1 MAPPEETD
9 DPGSSA
15 SNPAQQNITVV
26 NRQLNIRPFTIS
38 NDVNDTAVRWAKWKK
53 DIERQFRF
61 LGLTDPEVKK
71 DGLIIYGGSQIAD
84 LEDSLPD
91 LPLQN
96 EGEDVYSRFLR
107 KLDRNFLPRKNKD
120 YARFQFGNLKQE
132 IEESM
137 AKYYARLREIAKKCE
152 FTNEDDAIRDHLI
165 KTMTNSRLRVKTIR
179 NNWTLSQILDE
190 AAIEEESTAQANEI
204 DQKLQDA
211 TESYK
216 VKQVKSDKRDNNGM
230 CSRCGTKHAKG
241 NCRAYGAK
249 CYNCGKRNHY
259 TKMCRSTDHKHRPDD
274 KQGEKSGRRRDK
286 KEDSSHVPRQTRP
299 PTDHQHRRRRVRHVE
314 QDARNSSE
322 SEDSLDEDIAR
333 IVQHMNIHRTAQ
345 KNTKKNKCE
354 IWINGTKTEVEPDTG
369 ADANVMDE
377 NQFNELLRAT
387 PEIRLQNTKIKLK
400 TLTED
405 LPVIGECD
413 VTLENETRK
422 TQAKIAIIQGT
433 IDSLPLL
440 GRQTLE
446 ELGMIQ
452 FDATGG
458 LKEPNRDELQ
468 KIHKIHTG
476 NEDLNKILLQHEE
489 RFGGIGKARR
499 DGQDIQIHL
508 PLKEDAKPIAQKPR
522 RVPYHL
528 MEPLRHRMDEFV
540 KKDIMEK
547 VPEHDSITWC
557 SPLVVQPKPK
567 NPSDIRVSLDLRV
580 LNKSMERTRQVQAPI
595 TEDFINTFKD
605 CKVFSKLDMNH
616 GYHQFSLDEESRKL
630 MTFSSPWGNY
640 RYKRLAFGGVNSQDL
655 FDAEMSKIIS
665 GIPRVLNNR
674 DDIMVGGTDWD
685 DHNANLAALL
695 QRLKLHNLT
704 LRKEKCEFGKST
716 IDFHGHL
723 FTAEGLKPSPS
734 KVKAVSECNPPKSKE
749 ELVSFLQMMAYLSRY
764 ISNFSIRCEPLRR
777 LTKKEHSF
785 EWTEAQQMAFEDLK
799 TAITTAPVLIPY
811 KPGRETMVIC
821 DGSPTGLGG
830 GLFQKT
836 EHGYQ
841 PVHFVSRSLTDTE
854 KRYSQIEREALA
866 AEFTTTRLH
875 MYLLGAQHFQLATD
889 HKPLLPLFNNPTAK
903 LPPRIER
910 IVMKM
915 QNLDFTAVHITGKS
929 NMTDY
934 LSRHPLPEVQQTNH
948 EGYIKAV
955 TEADHAIV
963 MDTIRSASKEDK
975 VLQKLKIA
983 LETGKWNRKDPD
995 LIPYYDV
1002 RAEIYESEGVLLRLN
1017 RIIPPESLQDKIVS
1031 IAHKQGHLGISKTK
1045 ELIRRKY
1052 WFPSMNKRIDDIVST
1067 CFSCQV
1073 TTNTQHTEPA
1083 KMTELPERPWTTVE
1097 ADFCGPF
1104 PNGDYVLV
1112 VTDQYSRYPEAE
1124 FISSTS
1130 IKPVRRKLKKMFAT
1144 HGVPQTVQTDNGPPF
1159 NSKEF
1164 QTLASE
1170 MGFSHKKITPKHP
1183 KAQGQVE
1190 GFNKLVNKIAT
1201 IAKQEKIDVREATYD
1216 MLQAYR
1222 DTPHPATKETP
1233 YELMMNREIRTKLEH
1248 FPSSTP
1254 TQDQEVRGNDRKYK
1268 ERIKQ
1273 YHDKRHRATELHLEI
1288 GQAVIVKRDKK
1299 RKAETPYEPHIYV
1312 VTQVKGS
1319 TIIAKRLTDGKR
1331 ICRDKSK
1338 FRRPKS
1344 RANNTDLNERE
1355 RVKHQTQVPPAYAQ
1369 QPPAV
1374 AAQRDDAAGNDA
1386 EHNQAAP
1393 EPQLRRSN
1401 RRPRSVFEGHLRDFE
1416 Q

>member
-1 MAPPEETD
+1 
-9 DPGSSA
+9 
-15 SNPAQQNITVV
+15 
-26 NRQLNIRPFTIS
+26 
-38 NDVNDTAVRWAKWKK
+38 
-53 DIERQFRF
+53 
-61 LGLTDPEVKK
+61 
-71 DGLIIYGGSQIAD
+71 
-84 LEDSLPD
+84 
-91 LPLQN
+91 
-96 EGEDVYSRFLR
+96 
-107 KLDRNFLPRKNKD
+107 
-120 YARFQFGNLKQE
+120 
-132 IEESM
+132 
-137 AKYYARLREIAKKCE
+137 
-152 FTNEDDAIRDHLI
+152 
-165 KTMTNSRLRVKTIR
+165 
-179 NNWTLSQILDE
+179 
-190 AAIEEESTAQANEI
+190 
-204 DQKLQDA
+204 
-211 TESYK
+211 
-216 VKQVKSDKRDNNGM
+216 
-230 CSRCGTKHAKG
+230 
-241 NCRAYGAK
+241 
-249 CYNCGKRNHY
+249 
-259 TKMCRSTDHKHRPDD
+259 
-274 KQGEKSGRRRDK
+274 
-286 KEDSSHVPRQTRP
+286 
-299 PTDHQHRRRRVRHVE
+299 
-314 QDARNSSE
+314 
-322 SEDSLDEDIAR
+322 
-333 IVQHMNIHRTAQ
+333 
-345 KNTKKNKCE
+345 
-354 IWINGTKTEVEPDTG
+354 
-369 ADANVMDE
+369 
-377 NQFNELLRAT
+377 
-387 PEIRLQNTKIKLK
+387 
-400 TLTED
+400 
-405 LPVIGECD
+405 
-413 VTLENETRK
+413 
-422 TQAKIAIIQGT
+422 
-433 IDSLPLL
+433 
-440 GRQTLE
+440 
-446 ELGMIQ
+446 
-452 FDATGG
+452 
-458 LKEPNRDELQ
+458 
-468 KIHKIHTG
+468 
-476 NEDLNKILLQHEE
+476 
-489 RFGGIGKARR
+489 
-499 DGQDIQIHL
+499 
-508 PLKEDAKPIAQKPR
+508 
-522 RVPYHL
+522 
-528 MEPLRHRMDEFV
+528 
-540 KKDIMEK
+540 
-547 VPEHDSITWC
+547 
-557 SPLVVQPKPK
+557 
-567 NPSDIRVSLDLRV
+567 
-580 LNKSMERTRQVQAPI
+580 
-595 TEDFINTFKD
+595 
-605 CKVFSKLDMNH
+605 
-616 GYHQFSLDEESRKL
+616 
-630 MTFSSPWGNY
+630 
-640 RYKRLAFGGVNSQDL
+640 
-655 FDAEMSKIIS
+655 
-665 GIPRVLNNR
+665 
-674 DDIMVGGTDWD
+674 
-685 DHNANLAALL
+685 
-695 QRLKLHNLT
+695 
-704 LRKEKCEFGKST
+704 
-716 IDFHGHL
+716 
-723 FTAEGLKPSPS
+723 
-734 KVKAVSECNPPKSKE
+734 
-749 ELVSFLQMMAYLSRY
+749 
-764 ISNFSIRCEPLRR
+764 
-777 LTKKEHSF
+777 
-785 EWTEAQQMAFEDLK
+785 
-799 TAITTAPVLIPY
+799 
-811 KPGRETMVIC
+811 
-821 DGSPTGLGG
+821 
-830 GLFQKT
+830 
-836 EHGYQ
+836 
-841 PVHFVSRSLTDTE
+841 
-854 KRYSQIEREALA
+854 
-866 AEFTTTRLH
+866 
-875 MYLLGAQHFQLATD
+875 
-889 HKPLLPLFNNPTAK
+889 
-903 LPPRIER
+903 
-910 IVMKM
+910 MKM

-995 LIPYYDV
+995 LIPYHDV
-1002 RAEIYESEGVLLRLN
+1002 KAEIYESEGVLLRLN

-1124 FISSTS
+1124 FLSSTS

-1299 RKAETPYEPHIYV
+1299 RKAETPYDPHIYV

-1338 FRRPKS
+1338 FRRLKS
-1344 RANNTDLNERE
+1344 RANNTDPNERE